1 MDAVLIYRI
10 LKSIKTGLYVTGI
23 SILVFLAGSVYIPN
37 NLDIFSEINDFP
49 LFHWLTDNNAH
60 IGKTYWIYCQVVLMA
75 ALALNMV
82 ICTIDEL
89 IQRLTAHNLVLKL
102 SPHILHAGVILVLFG
117 HLVSGGFGY
126 KKDIPARAGE
136 TIVVEDMQVDIK
148 KVDLVQKEGEDQ
160 RRWNVKISIVDGT
173 HTITKITGPASPVFI
188 NGIGIF
194 AKSAEESG
202 KVLLGIV
209 RDPGVKW
216 EIGGAIIFMIGSLG
230 IFWSR
235 YIKI

>member
-1 MDAVLIYRI
+1 MDAVLIYR
-10 LKSIKTGLYVTGI
+10 LLTSVKTALYATGI

-49 LFHWLTDNNAH
+49 LFRWLSDNSAH
-60 IGKTYWIYCQVVLMA
+60 INKTYWIYLQIALMA
-75 ALALNMV
+75 VLSLNMV
-82 ICTIDEL
+82 VCIIDEL
-89 IQRLTAHNLVLKL
+89 IRRVTIHNLIQKL

-126 KKDIPARAGE
+126 KQDIPSRTGE
-136 TIVVEDMQVDIK
+136 SVMVENM
-148 KVDLVQKEGEDQ
+148 KVGIQKVELLQREGEDQ
-160 RRWNVKISIVDGT
+160 RRWNVEIAIDEGT
-173 HTITKITGPASPVFI
+173 HTSTKVTGPASPVFI
-188 NGIGIF
+188 GGLGIF

-202 KVLLGIV
+202 EVLLGIV

-216 EIGGAIIFMIGSLG
+216 EIAGAIVFIIGSLG